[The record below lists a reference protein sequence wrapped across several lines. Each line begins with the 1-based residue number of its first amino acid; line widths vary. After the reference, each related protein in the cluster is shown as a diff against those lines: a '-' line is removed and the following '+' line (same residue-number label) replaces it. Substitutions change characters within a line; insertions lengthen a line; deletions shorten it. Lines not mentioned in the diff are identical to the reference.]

1 LSVVVLHISAN
12 SYPPLPAVH
21 NTFPIWQELA
31 KGADAYHV
39 VARAEGWR
47 ASHTRL
53 GNVHLHLV
61 PSFVASQAEFLV
73 SMWLLLWWGR
83 RIAPTLI
90 VAQCPVLGGI
100 VGALLARWRR
110 VPLFVELHGSHYFP
124 ARDRSP
130 KGRLYQ
136 WLGRFALARAAR
148 IRALTRQMRDDVALA
163 YGDALRARTVVIPTR
178 VDMALFAPEK
188 ADYALHGPLRLTAV
202 GAFAPVKNHL
212 GLLEVLARADFPFHL
227 TLVGDGPLRG
237 AYEARVRELGLQAS
251 VTLGRWLPQAELVQ
265 VLRETDVF
273 LHVSVAEALPRAVL
287 EAMAMALPVVCTDV
301 GFVAEAVEDGVS
313 GLLVPSPVD
322 ERLLAAL
329 VRLRGA
335 EALRAGLGGAAHAT
349 ARTRFEWH
357 AAFDA
362 YRAALYGLP
371 GSPGQP

>member
-1 LSVVVLHISAN
+1 MSVVVLHISAN
-12 SYPPLPAVH
+12 RYPPLPATH

-47 ASHTRL
+47 PSHTRV
-53 GNVHLHLV
+53 GSIHLHLV
-61 PSFVASQAEFLV
+61 PSFVASQAEFLLT
-73 SMWLLLWWGR
+73 MWLLLWWGR
-83 RIAPTLI
+83 RIAPSLI

-100 VGALLARWRR
+100 VGALLARWRG

-124 ARDRSP
+124 GRDRSA

-136 WLGRFALARAAR
+136 RLGRFALARAAR
-148 IRALTRQMRDDVALA
+148 IRALTRQMRDDVAAA
-163 YGDALRARTVVIPTR
+163 YGDALRARTQVIPTR
-178 VDMALFAPEK
+178 VDMTLFAPVK
-188 ADYALHGPLRLTAV
+188 TDYALQGPVRLTAV

-212 GLLEVLARADFPFHL
+212 GLIEALARADFPFHL
-227 TLVGDGPLRG
+227 TLVGDGPLRSTY
-237 AYEARVRELGLQAS
+237 AARVRELGLEGS
-251 VTLGRWLPQAELVQ
+251 VTLGRWLPQAALVQ

-287 EAMAMALPVVCTDV
+287 EAMAMALPAVCTDV

-329 VRLRGA
+329 VRLR
-335 EALRAGLGGAAHAT
+335 ESETLRARLGAAAHAT
-349 ARTRFEWH
+349 ARARFEWH

-362 YRAALYGLP
+362 YRAALYGLLDGP
-371 GSPGQP
+371 GPA